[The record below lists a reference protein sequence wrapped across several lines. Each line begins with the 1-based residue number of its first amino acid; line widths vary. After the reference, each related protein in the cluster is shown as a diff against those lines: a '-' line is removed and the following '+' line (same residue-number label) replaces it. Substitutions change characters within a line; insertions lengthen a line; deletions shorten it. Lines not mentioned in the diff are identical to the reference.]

1 MSAERA
7 RRRIEDNPFYVL
19 ELGPECSRIEAERQG
34 QKLMGM
40 LELGLAAAASY
51 ATPLGPM
58 QRTVDKVR
66 AALAELRDPRRRLAH
81 ELWYIGADRVN
92 EDDQGDPSSRV
103 SERRWVGALA
113 LHGWK
118 R

>member
-1 MSAERA
+1 VSAERA

-19 ELGPECSRIEAERQG
+19 ELAADCSRIEAERQG
-34 QKLMGM
+34 QKLMAM

-51 ATPLGPM
+51 PTPLGSM
-58 QRTVDKVR
+58 ERTVDKVR
-66 AALAELRDPRRRLAH
+66 AALAELRDPKRRLLH
-81 ELWYIGADRVN
+81 ELWYVGSDKVVEA
-92 EDDQGDPSSRV
+92 PSAAERPA
-103 SERRWVGALA
+103 SERSWLGALA